1 MNAKYIRRYIAGGLG
16 AQIKTLAVLIPF
28 AEKFDMKVVCDLRTF
43 PYFRARQTS
52 QEPAAFLNDDKID
65 RLLEFHPR
73 ITYNSEA
80 IDSIDRKEIFNL
92 DSWKMQ
98 HQVLQWLFDESEAR
112 GAWKRIIKHPQRA
125 YPSGRLPCGYD
136 NHKGLYLTQLPIRI
150 KDRALIKKYEE
161 RIRNSV
167 VIHARF
173 GNGEVERFLHYWPG
187 RKPPRTLRRL
197 QISADKFIKEMEK
210 YDEDFF
216 VCTDTFSFMEKC
228 KNAFGDRA
236 FCTERSWAPEGI
248 GPGHNPNQFA
258 SNPLNSVPVQ
268 ITNPINQWDN
278 FYEALTEMELLS
290 KGKHLIC
297 NRSNFNTFARNNIPH
312 TDLT

>member
-1 MNAKYIRRYIAGGLG
+1 
-16 AQIKTLAVLIPF
+16 
-28 AEKFDMKVVCDLRTF
+28 MKVVCDLRTF

-80 IDSIDRKEIFNL
+80 IDSINRKEIFNL
-92 DSWKMQ
+92 DSWKTQ

-112 GAWKRIIKHPQRA
+112 GAWKRIIQPPQRA
-125 YPSGRLPCGYD
+125 YPSGRL
-136 NHKGLYLTQLPIRI
+136 LSYLTQLPIRI

-210 YDEDFF
+210 YDEDFKYLR
-216 VCTDTFSFMEKC
+216 EKVD
-228 KNAFGDRA
+228 KMKTPKVKSYDKEVANINNEIKDLKRQIKKL
-236 FCTERSWAPEGI
+236 EKLLKD
-248 GPGHNPNQFA
+248 
-258 SNPLNSVPVQ
+258 PLS
-268 ITNPINQWDN
+268 D
-278 FYEALTEMELLS
+278 F
-290 KGKHLIC
+290 
-297 NRSNFNTFARNNIPH
+297 R
-312 TDLT
+312 